1 MREHPMR
8 LSESTVRI
16 AAALAVAGLLSACA
30 TSPRLDRQFGERLRA
45 VKAQQTLDPQA
56 GRNTAPVTGMDA
68 QAAKSAYDSY
78 QRSFASPEQ
87 QNSGFT
93 IGSGGV
99 TSR

>member
-1 MREHPMR
+1 MRP
-8 LSESTVRI
+8 SVITFRI
-16 AAALAVAGLLSACA
+16 AAALAVAGLLGACA
-30 TSPRLDRQFGERLRA
+30 TSPRLDRQFGDRLRQ

-56 GRNTAPVTGMDA
+56 GRNTAPVNGMDA
-68 QAAKSAYDSY
+68 PAAKSAYDSY
-78 QRSFASPEQ
+78 QRSFATPDQ